1 MFKTMKAADNG
12 PAWWF
17 GVTEGLA
24 GAWGALEAGVVVE
37 GRDDVHPVLLDLER
51 RGCVVRLPDPAEAGA
66 LAAWLPYLRAHVR
79 QVGPRDF
86 EVPPEP
92 PAPRYLDEPAVL
104 RRFGWTAADLR
115 QARATLAFPEPARRR
130 TKFHEDRGEFEVLAV
145 FYAEAE
151 VDRWQRDRAAAARG
165 LLSSVPS

>member
-1 MFKTMKAADNG
+1 MFKTTKAADNG
-12 PAWWF
+12 PSWF
-17 GVTEGLA
+17 LGVTEGLA

-37 GRDDVHPVLLDLER
+37 GRGDVHPVLADLER
-51 RGCVVRLPDPAEAGA
+51 RGFVVRLPDPAEAGA

-86 EVPPEP
+86 EVPVEP
-92 PAPRYLDEPAVL
+92 APPRYLDEGEVL
-104 RRFGWTAADLR
+104 RRFKWSPADLR
-115 QARATLAFPEPARRR
+115 QARAALGFPEPARRR
-130 TKFHEDRGEFEVLAV
+130 TKFHEDRGEFEVLAT

-151 VDRWQRDRAAAARG
+151 VDRWQRDRASMARG